1 MDDGDARRLADL
13 LDGWLDAAP
22 AHADPAEDAI
32 ALRAALLRVRPGARQ
47 AIALRLWREAEGWR
61 ERRAVTVWPPDAPTF
76 DFARRRFG
84 EGAALKAAETPEA
97 AVAAI
102 GGEAVAVLALGA
114 GRPWW
119 GRLLARPR
127 LKVFA
132 ALPELGAAGRRWTL
146 AVREGE
152 IAMSGQDETFWVSD
166 AGGSAAAVED
176 ALARLGFAASLI
188 DEAAGL
194 RLFSFA
200 GYVQAGDERLSA
212 APGEIS
218 GVIGWS
224 PAAFD
229 L

>member
-1 MDDGDARRLADL
+1 MQDPDARRLAEL
-13 LDGWLDAAP
+13 LDAWLETAP
-22 AHADPAEDAI
+22 AHGDPAEDAI

-47 AIALRLWREAEGWR
+47 AMALRLWREAEGWR
-61 ERRAVTVWPPDAPTF
+61 ERRAAAVWPPDAATF
-76 DFARRRFG
+76 DFGRRRFG

-97 AVAAI
+97 AIAAV
-102 GGEAVAVLALGA
+102 GAEAVAVLALGT

-132 ALPELGAAGRRWTL
+132 ALPELGAAGRRSAL

-152 IAMSGQDETFWVSD
+152 VQMSGQDETFWVSD
-166 AGGSAAAVED
+166 AGGSVAQVED
-176 ALARLGFAASLI
+176 ALARLGFAASII

-200 GYVQAGDERLSA
+200 GYVQAQDERLSR

-224 PAAFD
+224 PTAFD